1 MDDKSPNSSIESLS
15 VSAINAALEGR
26 WEEAL
31 KLNNKIIKSEPENL
45 DALNRVARAHFET
58 GNLKQAQK
66 YYSLALKVDPY
77 NPIAQ
82 KNLKILK
89 SFKKDGKY
97 KVVNTN
103 PSLNP
108 PQIKIS
114 PSLFLQEPGKTKIV
128 SLLKAAEPQKL
139 STLYCGMP
147 VEIVT
152 KNRGITILDS
162 GGKYLGVLPDDLSY
176 QIIRLIKGGNQYQ
189 AFIKAVRVNGLSVLI
204 KEIYRS
210 KKFKNQP
217 SFLDNHTYPNSDIL
231 TNFSNP
237 ETEEADNEAT
247 EEPGEGTFKD

>member
-1 MDDKSPNSSIESLS
+1 MDDKSSNSSLESLS
-15 VSAINAALEGR
+15 ASAIDAALEGR
-26 WEEAL
+26 WAEAL
-31 KLNNKIIKSEPENL
+31 KLNNKIIKTEPENL
-45 DALNRVARAHFET
+45 DALNRVARAYFET

-66 YYSLALKVDPY
+66 YYSLALKVDSY

-97 KVVNTN
+97 KTVDPAN
-103 PSLNP
+103 SQ
-108 PQIKIS
+108 QIKIS
-114 PSLFLQEPGKTKIV
+114 PSLFLQEPGKTKVV

-147 VEIVT
+147 VEMAA
-152 KNRGITILDS
+152 KNRGITILDG

-176 QIIRLIKGGNQYQ
+176 QIVRLIKGGNQYQ
-189 AFIKAVRVNGLSVLI
+189 AFIKSVRVNGLSVLI

-217 SFLDNHTYPNSDIL
+217 SFLDNHTYPRSDIL

-237 ETEEADNEAT
+237 ETEETDTEGA
-247 EEPGEGTFKD
+247 EEPEEGPFKD